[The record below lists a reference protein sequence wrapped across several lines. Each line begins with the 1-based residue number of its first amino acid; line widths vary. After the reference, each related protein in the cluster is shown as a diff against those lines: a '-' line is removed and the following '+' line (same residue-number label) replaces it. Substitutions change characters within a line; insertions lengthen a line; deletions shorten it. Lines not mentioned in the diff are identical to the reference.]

1 MVTTASGK
9 TNMRSFTV
17 VEARRVDGCP
27 TKFAVKG
34 HGGRFIKRTPR
45 AAASTAF
52 NRLCR
57 RKRIKGQCAMIL
69 SVQETTQGSAGE
81 VFTYKLNRNKLDEP
95 LERNGYVIQYD
106 TEIAS
111 TKHARVP
118 ASCTSGKQKSSGPM
132 MRSAKSPSRY
142 SGQSSRRTK
151 KSSRK

>member
-9 TNMRSFTV
+9 TDMRSFTV
-17 VEARRVDGCP
+17 VEAKRVDGCP

-69 SVQETTQGSAGE
+69 SVQETTQGSAGKYSPINSI
-81 VFTYKLNRNKLDEP
+81 VTSLQSLSSVVNILSSMIPKLHPPRTPAYLLPAPVANR
-95 LERNGYVIQYD
+95 R
-106 TEIAS
+106 
-111 TKHARVP
+111 ARD
-118 ASCTSGKQKSSGPM
+118 Q
-132 MRSAKSPSRY
+132 
-142 SGQSSRRTK
+142 
-151 KSSRK
+151 